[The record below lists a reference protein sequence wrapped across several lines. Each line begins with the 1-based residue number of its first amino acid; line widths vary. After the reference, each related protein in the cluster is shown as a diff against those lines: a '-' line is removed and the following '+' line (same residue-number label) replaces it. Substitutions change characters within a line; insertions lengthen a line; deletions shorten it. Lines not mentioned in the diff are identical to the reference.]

1 MAKKLLSLIVP
12 SFNMEEYLRHC
23 LNSVLLSDRLDSFE
37 VIVVNDGSKDRTS
50 EIAHEYAATYP
61 NTYKVIDKQNG
72 HYGSCINAGLKIA
85 TGEFVK
91 ILEADDWYD
100 TAVFKEFLDLLE
112 AVSGK
117 VDVVYSNMACV
128 SEKDEPL
135 KYDTFDYPVGRVFD
149 FSEIKNCTPCRA
161 NTAICYRTQLLRDID
176 YHQPEGMPYTDNLW
190 TTVPFS
196 KVKTCAFLPKVL
208 YRYWV
213 GRPGQSMSPAVWKR
227 NVSSMVRVLG
237 IMLDEYEKLPN
248 DILEV
253 NRNFIIGAIESI
265 AVIVYQ
271 ALFHHTPILYT
282 LEAFKSLDERLRNV
296 VPSAYKRLNDL
307 EVLSSINGIPYVKIS
322 RYSTCMLVVMLV
334 LVRGVGLLGSF
345 RKRR

>member
-23 LNSVLLSDRLDSFE
+23 LGSVLLLDRLDSFE
-37 VIVVNDGSKDRTS
+37 VIIVNDGSKDRTS
-50 EIAHEYAATYP
+50 EIAHEYAITYP
-61 NTYKVIDKQNG
+61 NTYKVVDKRNG
-72 HYGSCINAGLKIA
+72 HYGSCINAGLKVA

-100 TAVFKEFLDLLE
+100 TEVFKEFLDLLE

-128 SEKDEPL
+128 SEKDVPL

-149 FSEIKNCTPCRA
+149 FSEIKDCTPCRA

-213 GRPGQSMSPAVWKR
+213 GRPGQRMSLAVWKR

-237 IMLDEYEKLPN
+237 LMLDEYEKLPN

-253 NRNFIIGAIESI
+253 NRDFIIGAIESI
-265 AVIVYQ
+265 AIIVYQ
-271 ALFHHTPILYT
+271 ALFHHAPILYT
-282 LEAFKSLDERLRNV
+282 LETFKSLDESLRNV

-307 EVLSSINGIPYVKIS
+307 EVLSSIKGIPYVKIS
-322 RYSTCMLVVMLV
+322 RYSTIMLLVMLA
-334 LVRGVGLLGSF
+334 LVRGIGLLGSI

>member
-23 LNSVLLSDRLDSFE
+23 LGSVLLLDRLDSFE
-37 VIVVNDGSKDRTS
+37 VIIVNDGSKDRTS
-50 EIAHEYAATYP
+50 EIAHEYAITYP
-61 NTYKVIDKQNG
+61 NTYKVVDKRNG
-72 HYGSCINAGLKIA
+72 HYGSCINAGLKVA

-100 TAVFKEFLDLLE
+100 TEVFKEFLDLLE

-128 SEKDEPL
+128 SEKDVPL
-135 KYDTFDYPVGRVFD
+135 KYDTLDYPVGRVFD
-149 FSEIKNCTPCRA
+149 FSEIKDCTPCRA

-176 YHQPEGMPYTDNLW
+176 YRQPEGMPYTDNLW

-213 GRPGQSMSPAVWKR
+213 GRPGQSMSLAVWKR

-237 IMLDEYEKLPN
+237 LMLDEYEKLPN

-271 ALFHHTPILYT
+271 ALFHHAPILYT
-282 LEAFKSLDERLRNV
+282 LETFKSLDERLRNV
-296 VPSAYKRLNDL
+296 VPSTYKRLNDL
-307 EVLSSINGIPYVKIS
+307 EVLSSIKGIPYVKIS
-322 RYSTCMLVVMLV
+322 RYSTIMLLVMLA
-334 LVRGVGLLGSF
+334 LVRGIGLLGSF